1 MAPPSPRNPVLAAA
15 LADLGAL
22 EDAPAA
28 AGVSAP
34 SGGGEDEDEARR
46 LLRQGISKR
55 EAARQ
60 RREAVD
66 SLQL

>member
-28 AGVSAP
+28 AGVPAP
-34 SGGGEDEDEARR
+34 SGGGEDEDERHR
-46 LLRQGISKR
+46 LLRQAISKL

-66 SLQL
+66 SLHL